1 MFTFSPLLGA
11 QSASPASQ
19 SLLEFDGGVRILIDV
34 GWDETFDAGKLR
46 QIELYVSATMVCK
59 HLSDP
64 EKANSHHLRHLT
76 HSSHYRASWR
86 LRPLLQEHS
95 TFQPY
100 TGICH
105 DSSHIV
111 R

>member
-11 QSASPASQ
+11 QSASQASQ
-19 SLLEFDGGVRILIDV
+19 SLLEFDGGVRILVDV

-46 QIELYVSATMVCK
+46 QIELYVSATMVCG
-59 HLSDP
+59 LVSDT
-64 EKANSHHLRHLT
+64 EEANSYHLRHPT

-95 TFQPY
+95 TLQPY

-105 DSSHIV
+105 DSSHILG
-111 R
+111 